1 MSRILLVDDEPNVV
15 FALQRLLRRT
25 LPASVKVEGF
35 DQPLKAL
42 ARINAV
48 PFDVI
53 VSDFRMP
60 QMNGLQFLGQVRDRQ
75 PYAIRM
81 ILSATTEVETIM
93 AAINDLEVF
102 RYLTKPWVEED
113 LLSCIKMALERAQK
127 NRQERRAVDEMQVRQ
142 NELSAHEAEVRRLEE
157 QEPGITHV
165 EWGPNGEVL
174 MPSLDENLDPPPF
187 Q

>member
-35 DQPLKAL
+35 DHPLQAL
-42 ARINAV
+42 ARTSAV
-48 PFDVI
+48 SFDVV

-60 QMNGLQFLGQVRDRQ
+60 QMNGLQFLSQVRDKQ
-75 PYAIRM
+75 PHAIRM
-81 ILSATTEVETIM
+81 ILSATTDVETIM
-93 AAINDLEVF
+93 MAINDVEIF

-113 LLSCIKMALERAQK
+113 LLSCIKVALDRAQK
-127 NRQERRAVDEMQVRQ
+127 NRQDRRAVDDMRVLQ
-142 NELSAHEAEVRRLEE
+142 NQLSAQEAEKRRLEE

-174 MPSLDENLDPPPF
+174 MPGLDEDPDHPDR